1 MPKVTYTESEGLYQ
15 SAGTGVQFETT
26 PFSPVQTI
34 TTTPSTV
41 DAPGVYLLSKAD
53 GDITVVMPTA
63 ASVPG
68 GVFVFRQA
76 DAGPRRHQLTGSA
89 EVGGKK
95 VFCGQAGAIPDTSGS
110 RLRLEALQ
118 NGSVTLISDG
128 FNFCLAAASGSIAI
142 DQA

>member
-1 MPKVTYTESEGLYQ
+1 MPKVNYTESAGLYQ
-15 SAGTGVQFETT
+15 TSGTGIQFETT

-34 TTTPSTV
+34 TASPATV
-41 DAPGVYLLSKAD
+41 DAPGVYLLSKAS

-76 DAGPRRHQLTGSA
+76 DAGPRQHVLTGSA

-95 VFCGQAGAIPDTSGS
+95 VFCGQAGAIPESNGS
-110 RLRLEALQ
+110 RLRFPALA
-118 NGSVTLISDG
+118 NSSVTLISDG
-128 FNFCLAAASGSIAI
+128 FNFCLAAASGSMTI